1 MKNNMK
7 KWLIILLVL
16 ILSLVSL
23 GIGVK
28 DFSFLGLLKGQE
40 QDLFTLMISRLPR
53 LLSVLIAGAGLS
65 ISGLIMQSITGNKFV
80 SPSTAGTMEWCRL
93 GVLFSML
100 LLPGKQMFTKMTL
113 AFFVSLIGTML
124 FMQILKRI
132 KMQDTIMAPLI
143 GMMLGSVVSSI
154 ATFIAYKYDLV
165 QNMSSWLQGN
175 FSLIIKGRYELLY
188 IGIPLVILAYWYS
201 DKFTIAGMGEHF
213 AVSLGL
219 GYKSIVSLGL
229 IIVAFLTS
237 LIVVSVGS
245 IPFVGLIIP
254 NLISMK
260 RGENI
265 KNTLFE
271 TAMTGAVFVLIC
283 DIIGRLIIFP
293 YEVSV
298 SVIIGIL
305 GSLIFLRILWKKKGG
320 ML

>member
-1 MKNNMK
+1 MK